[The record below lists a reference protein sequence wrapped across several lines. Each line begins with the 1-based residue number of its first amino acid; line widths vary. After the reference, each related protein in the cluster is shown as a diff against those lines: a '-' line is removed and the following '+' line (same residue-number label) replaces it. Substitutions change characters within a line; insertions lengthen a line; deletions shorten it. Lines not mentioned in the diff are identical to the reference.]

1 MSLTRKKNLLLL
13 FVFIGSLF
21 IWLSLISFFS
31 FIAQNNLRQGRFDL
45 ANKQAKVAR
54 ILLKPIAQV
63 SITTKKFAFFK
74 AWDSTLELIILT
86 PDLNN
91 SFNQMK
97 TAFTNQQGAL
107 ITPEQIAL
115 LEKTDQIYQ
124 QLLIAVS
131 QSRLLQWQIPQNTLK
146 QLREAGLILTDL
158 PAFLKIITQKDQ
170 RITTLLQNSDE
181 IRATGGFIGSVAS
194 LELKR
199 NQLQPTTFYDV
210 YDLAGQIQS
219 LVPAPTP
226 VRNYLTT
233 GKEMN
238 LQDANW
244 HPDFTQSAPVILE
257 LLQQTELK
265 DTTVLIGVNLKL
277 VEAILAITGPLE
289 LTDSQTVVT
298 AANFSQLARQE
309 RKNFFAGD
317 KQKKQFLQ
325 EVYTILKI
333 KLVETNLQKQ
343 LQLLNLIGENL
354 DSRDVVLYSPT
365 AELQTLIEDH
375 RWGGAITPT
384 TDNFLYLLESNV
396 GINKANQGIERN
408 ISLSWQADQIELKL
422 EFINH
427 NQPLSSA
434 EVQQI
439 KANPALLQAPHL
451 GYVNYQ
457 RLISNLKLEPI
468 NLSCNG
474 ENNKI
479 LEKNIIQVDQAQAH
493 QLAWLILVPEQNAVV
508 CELTLKPEKT
518 LRSNATWTILKQPGL
533 PPSQYIFNYFG
544 RQLNKSLAADFI
556 IEPN

>member
-13 FVFIGSLF
+13 FVLIGSLF
-21 IWLSLISFFS
+21 IWLSLLSFFS
-31 FIAQNNLRQGRFDL
+31 FVAQNNLKQGRFDL

-63 SITTKKFAFFK
+63 SIATKKLAFFK

-91 SFNQMK
+91 SFNQME
-97 TAFTNQQGAL
+97 TAFANQQGEL

-115 LEKTDQIYQ
+115 LEKTNRIYQ

-131 QSRLLQWQIPQNTLK
+131 QSRLLQRQVPQNTLK

-158 PAFLKIITQKDQ
+158 PSFLKIITQKDQ
-170 RITTLLQNSDE
+170 RITMLLQNSDE

-219 LVPAPTP
+219 LAPAPTP

-375 RWGGAITPT
+375 RWGGAIAPT

-396 GINKANQGIERN
+396 GINKANQGIERT
-408 ISLSWQADQIELKL
+408 ISLSWQADQIKLKL

-427 NQPLSSA
+427 NQPLSPA
-434 EVQQI
+434 EVKQI

-479 LEKNIIQVDQAQAH
+479 LEKNIIQINQAQAH
-493 QLAWLILVPEQNAVV
+493 QLAWLIPVPEQNAVV